1 MPSYFFRK
9 KSAWLLGLTWVF
21 LSSSSF
27 AAAPVEKVSLL
38 LNWKFQYEFA
48 GFIMAKE
55 KGFYR
60 DAGLDVELHEY
71 EENTDIIDSVLSQQ
85 YNYGLYNSSI
95 SIKDGKV
102 EPTVLMATYFQQ
114 SPLILVTSKKIKHP
128 KDLTGKTVMLSNNEA
143 KYSSLALLLDHF
155 YLNDKNTTFV
165 PHSFNTDAFISGK
178 VDAMSVFKSNEI
190 HDLDKKS
197 IEYNI
202 IDPSNYGF
210 SMSAVNLLTSI
221 TEASKHP
228 ERTKKFI
235 HASNKGWAYALAHT
249 DETIRL
255 IRQHYAKHKSIEALE
270 FEAEITKEMMLLSFF
285 RIGEVNTEL
294 SQRMLKQ
301 LKFSGLVDTNQT
313 LKNTLFTDVLNSFS
327 KNTMLTPQQ
336 IEYLNHKKSIT
347 MCVDPDWMPF
357 EKISEGKHIGIA
369 NDVINHFNKQLP
381 IPIKLVPTN
390 SWQESISLAKSRQCD
405 IFSLATETPDRLT
418 YMDFTQPYMEVPVVI
433 ATKMDTL
440 FINNIKDIKHKKL
453 GIVKGYAIAEQLKR
467 EIPGI
472 NIVEV
477 ASIQEGLSR
486 VESGELFGHIDN
498 LMVIANLIQHDFTGV
513 LKVSA
518 RLPDT
523 LKLSIATRNDQPQL
537 KQIFDT
543 LISNISDA
551 ELQKIYNKWVAVKQ
565 EQAFDYSLLK
575 NFTVIILLLALAYLL
590 HYLRLSKLN
599 KLLLIQSTT
608 DKLTCLYNRAK
619 ADSILAQK
627 KTDVD
632 RYDTDLSIILLDI
645 DYFKQI
651 NDTHGH
657 IAGDKVLFE
666 LAQVLKHNVRV
677 NDSVCRWGGEE
688 FLIICP
694 NIGLDGANE
703 LAQKLLQKIRNHE
716 FSHLERITA
725 SAGISQFSKQLSSQ
739 TTLQNVDT
747 ALYHAKDSG
756 RDQAITYESITS

>member
-1 MPSYFFRK
+1 MF
-9 KSAWLLGLTWVF
+9 
-21 LSSSSF
+21 SSSSF
-27 AAAPVEKVSLL
+27 AVAPVEKVSLL

-60 DAGLDVELHEY
+60 DIGLDVELHEY
-71 EENTDIIDSVLSQQ
+71 EENTDIIDSILSQQ

-155 YLNDKNTTFV
+155 YLNNKNTTFV
-165 PHSFNTDAFISGK
+165 SHSFNTDAFISGK

-190 HDLDKKS
+190 YDLNKKGVK
-197 IEYNI
+197 YNI

-228 ERTKKFI
+228 ERTKRFI
-235 HASNKGWAYALAHT
+235 DASNKGWAYALAHT
-249 DETIRL
+249 DETIQL
-255 IRQHYAKHKSIEALE
+255 IHQHYAKHKSIEALK

-285 RIGEVNTEL
+285 RIGEVNMEL

-301 LKFSGLVDTNQT
+301 LKFSGLVNSNQT
-313 LKNTLFTDVLNSFS
+313 LKNTLLTDILNGFS
-327 KNTMLTPQQ
+327 KNTVLTPQQ
-336 IEYLNHKKSIT
+336 IEYLHNKKSIT

-357 EKISEGKHIGIA
+357 EKIAHGKHTGIA
-369 NDVINHFNKQLP
+369 NDVINHFKKQLP

-390 SWQESISLAKSRQCD
+390 NWQESIDLAKSRQCD
-405 IFSLATETPDRLT
+405 IFSLAAETPDRLA
-418 YMDFTQPYMEVPVVI
+418 YMDFTQPYMTVPVVV

-440 FINNIKDIKHKKL
+440 FINNIKDIKHNKL
-453 GIVKGYAIAEQLKR
+453 GIVKGYAIAEQLQRK
-467 EIPGI
+467 IPDI
-472 NIVEV
+472 NIIEV
-477 ASIQEGLSR
+477 ANIHEGLSR
-486 VESGELFGHIDN
+486 VESGELFGYIDN
-498 LMVIANLIQHDFTGV
+498 LMIIANSIQHDFTGV

-523 LKLSIATRNDQPQL
+523 LKLSIGTRNDQPQL
-537 KQIFDT
+537 KQIFDA
-543 LISNISDA
+543 LISNIGDA

-565 EQAFDYSLLK
+565 EQAFDYSLLW
-575 NFTVIILLLALAYLL
+575 NFIVILLLLSLAYLL

-657 IAGDKVLFE
+657 IVGDKVLFE

-703 LAQKLLQKIRNHE
+703 LAQKLLKKVRNHE

-725 SAGISQFSKQLSSQ
+725 SAGISQFTKQLSSQ

-756 RDQAITYESITS
+756 RDQAVTYESLTN